1 MEEEI
6 KNEQIPEQE
15 PKPEYKPRPKWQVWG
30 ARFLLLLFIALL
42 IMYYT
47 NLFRGGA

>member
-1 MEEEI
+1 MDENQLEE
-6 KNEQIPEQE
+6 QQVSA
-15 PKPEYKPRPKWQVWG
+15 PRPKWQIWG
-30 ARFLLLLFIALL
+30 ARILLVVFIALL